1 MKHKISSWIVLFLS
15 LSLFSITGCKSN
27 PHKAEAI
34 QTQMEKSEVVS
45 GTQSVGVKNG
55 EMIVMDKAEMSEKL
69 RDLQNYV
76 YSLEDKVYGTRKLG
90 SLGLYGDLKSCKRK
104 QASRQFG
111 GTGTMVWTEPIDR
124 VTDKEE
130 ELKVGIDEKKDLVGV
145 NEEFLKDR
153 IGRFQ
158 RYKQILQK
166 RHDEFEEKIEECK
179 KEISGREMDANQS
192 SRVMVSESSKAT
204 VDRQEIN
211 QYMCSYVQKGA
222 SLQGFMLGAFAKGW
236 LALSDFKLDQNL
248 IAASLKDS
256 KGTSKDNAIL
266 FNGWKL
272 AYDRSPVTVGE
283 MFSDGKDAKLVAWA
297 FDKKSEIPDSSK
309 CLNAADGTWNN

>member
-1 MKHKISSWIVLFLS
+1 MKHKIFMWLVLS
-15 LSLFSITGCKSN
+15 LVITGCKSN
-27 PHKAEAI
+27 PHKAEEI

-45 GTQSVGVKNG
+45 GSQSVGVKNG
-55 EMIVMDKAEMSEKL
+55 EMVVIDKAEMSEKL
-69 RDLQNYV
+69 RDLQNSV
-76 YSLEDKVYGTRKLG
+76 FALEDKVYGTRKLG

-111 GTGTMVWTEPIDR
+111 GTGTMVWTEPLDR

-130 ELKVGIDEKKDLVGV
+130 ELKVGIDEKKELVGLS
-145 NEEFLKDR
+145 EEFLKDR
-153 IGRFQ
+153 VGRFQ

-179 KEISGREMDANQS
+179 KEISAREMDANQS
-192 SRVMVSESSKAT
+192 SRVMVSEASKAT

-211 QYMCSYVQKGA
+211 QYLCSYVQKGA

-236 LALSDFKLDQNL
+236 LALGDFKLDQNL
-248 IAASLKDS
+248 IAASIKDS
-256 KGTSKDNAIL
+256 KGTNKDHAIL

-283 MFSDGKDAKLVAWA
+283 MFNDGKDAKLVAWA
-297 FDKKSEIPDSSK
+297 FDKKAEVQNSSK
-309 CLNAADGTWNN
+309 CLSAADGVWNN